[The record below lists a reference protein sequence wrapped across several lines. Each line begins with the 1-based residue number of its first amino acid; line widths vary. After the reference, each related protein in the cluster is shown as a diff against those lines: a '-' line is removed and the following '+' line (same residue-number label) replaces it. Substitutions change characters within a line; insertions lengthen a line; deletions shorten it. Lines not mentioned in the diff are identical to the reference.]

1 DALLE
6 FHEVADG
13 LELALA
19 ELRVRVRSE
28 LGEDALRLHREVI
41 RCAGRVGN
49 GWGCRGGF
57 RHGASLSR
65 GTDMPAGRRS
75 ADRKSAGRESGPQ
88 RRASSIPRVA
98 STPKRTPQRMIE
110 MTCQKATTLRFA
122 PKPTI
127 ADEVICEGRSV
138 WPSSETPGTP
148 NLSHM
153 RFSRCRRG
161 SSSSSSFCGALS
173 RMAPAPE
180 RKASIEMTWPITAI
194 RMAMTGCMPSAAPM
208 TEPK

>member
-1 DALLE
+1 PGAGRAQHAGGDDVHRRLAPPGALDGEDALLE

-28 LGEDALRLHREVI
+28 LGEDALRLHREVV
-41 RCAGRVGN
+41 CDTGRVGN

-75 ADRKSAGRESGPQ
+75 ADRKSAGRRSAGRESGPQ
-88 RRASSIPRVA
+88 RRASSMPRVA

-110 MTCQKATTLRFA
+110 MTCQKATTL
-122 PKPTI
+122 
-127 ADEVICEGRSV
+127 
-138 WPSSETPGTP
+138 
-148 NLSHM
+148 
-153 RFSRCRRG
+153 
-161 SSSSSSFCGALS
+161 
-173 RMAPAPE
+173 
-180 RKASIEMTWPITAI
+180 
-194 RMAMTGCMPSAAPM
+194 
-208 TEPK
+208 